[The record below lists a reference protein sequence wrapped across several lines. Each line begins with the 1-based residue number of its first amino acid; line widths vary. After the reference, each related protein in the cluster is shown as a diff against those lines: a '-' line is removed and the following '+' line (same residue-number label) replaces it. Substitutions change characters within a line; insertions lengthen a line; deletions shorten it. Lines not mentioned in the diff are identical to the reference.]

1 MGIPFRSIL
10 NIFEVVEMAY
20 SGFERQTAIAL
31 SSKFNSHL
39 AKLSESELGVGEG
52 SFEYDYSFL
61 DEYELDK
68 VLSLA
73 SYELGFTYQ
82 FAYSKKEPGKLFYE
96 KCKVVTSEDSD
107 NTDIWLFLLF
117 SYGLALIL
125 LFCLAL
131 S

>member
-1 MGIPFRSIL
+1 
-10 NIFEVVEMAY
+10 MAY

-31 SSKFNSHL
+31 ASKFNSHL
-39 AKLSESELGVGEG
+39 AKLSESELEVGEG

-61 DEYELDK
+61 DDDELCK

-96 KCKVVTSEDSD
+96 RCKGVTSEYFDS
-107 NTDIWLFLLF
+107 TDVWLFL
-117 SYGLALIL
+117 SYSFALVLIIL
-125 LFCLAL
+125 LCLAMG
-131 S
+131 

>member
-20 SGFERQTAIAL
+20 SGFERQTAISLA
-31 SSKFNSHL
+31 SKFNSHL
-39 AKLSESELGVGEG
+39 AKLSESELEVGEG

-61 DEYELDK
+61 DEYELGT

-96 KCKVVTSEDSD
+96 KCKVITPEDSD
-107 NTDIWLFLLF
+107 NTDMWLFLLF

>member
-1 MGIPFRSIL
+1 MV
-10 NIFEVVEMAY
+10 EVTY
-20 SGFERQTAIAL
+20 SGFERQTAVAL
-31 SSKFNSHL
+31 ASKFNSHL

-61 DEYELDK
+61 DEYELGR

-73 SYELGFTYQ
+73 SYELGFIYQ

-107 NTDIWLFLLF
+107 NADMWIFLI
-117 SYGLALIL
+117 YGFGLIL
-125 LFCLAL
+125 IILFCLAL